1 MGTSFGAKIS
11 GIVRVDKRYLWLVNG
26 CLEYHR
32 RPIITSACP
41 LKRSQTSLR
50 PKLVPLLL
58 HVSEVRNLRNL
69 FISLSSIHLSTG
81 LRGLKT
87 TQRQGWRRAEILK
100 LNWPI
105 EDRQNE
111 QRTCLIPNERA
122 SRPLSSNVLLGFSRP
137 CVFQKWTSFATSNY
151 KHTSS
156 FISEVK
162 LLICTKWG
170 QVDFNLHLQDYYISH
185 TKNNNGIMTIF

>member
-26 CLEYHR
+26 CPEYH

-50 PKLVPLLL
+50 PKLVPILL

-87 TQRQGWRRAEILK
+87 TQRQGWRRAESEHWIDQSKTGKMSRELA
-100 LNWPI
+100 WY
-105 EDRQNE
+105 
-111 QRTCLIPNERA
+111 RTSVLRVRCLRMFY
-122 SRPLSSNVLLGFSRP
+122 SVFRDSVSSKS
-137 CVFQKWTSFATSNY
+137 
-151 KHTSS
+151 
-156 FISEVK
+156 
-162 LLICTKWG
+162 G
-170 QVDFNLHLQDYYISH
+170 QVNLVPLCCFELQTYLIAALSQ
-185 TKNNNGIMTIF
+185 KLCF

>member
-32 RPIITSACP
+32 PIITSACS

-50 PKLVPLLL
+50 PKLVPILL
-58 HVSEVRNLRNL
+58 HVSEVGNLRNL

-111 QRTCLIPNERA
+111 QRTLLDTERA
-122 SRPLSSNVLLGFSRP
+122 CFASV
-137 CVFQKWTSFATSNY
+137 VFECFTRFFATLCLPKVGKSIWYRFAASNY
-151 KHTSS
+151 KH
-156 FISEVK
+156 I
-162 LLICTKWG
+162 
-170 QVDFNLHLQDYYISH
+170 
-185 TKNNNGIMTIF
+185 